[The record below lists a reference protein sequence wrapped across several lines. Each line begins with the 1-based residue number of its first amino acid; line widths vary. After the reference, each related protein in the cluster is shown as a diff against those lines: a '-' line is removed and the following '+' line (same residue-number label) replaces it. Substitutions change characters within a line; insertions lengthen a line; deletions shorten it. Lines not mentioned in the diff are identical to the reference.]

1 MVRPHIIHGTAAI
14 TVILATRI
22 PATTRATS
30 ALAGEGTTG
39 LGGGIG
45 TTAGIMAD
53 GTGGADAAGTVVAGM
68 AADGTAIIDSES
80 WSKDQGPNVVL
91 ARGSLPPPARLPKST
106 IGLSLNFGPSE
117 SEKAIYFMAPERVL
131 GFRLGSLPVCPSSHV
146 LAFVHF
152 SSPGLRGIASR
163 CCTGA

>member
-1 MVRPHIIHGTAAI
+1 MVRPHIIRGTAAI

-22 PATTRATS
+22 TATTRATS

-68 AADGTAIIDSES
+68 AADGVAIIDSES
-80 WSKDQGPNVVL
+80 RPRCPRVFLDSAHP
-91 ARGSLPPPARLPKST
+91 RGA
-106 IGLSLNFGPSE
+106 FGRNWACSD
-117 SEKAIYFMAPERVL
+117 
-131 GFRLGSLPVCPSSHV
+131 PV
-146 LAFVHF
+146 
-152 SSPGLRGIASR
+152 
-163 CCTGA
+163 